1 MIKPESIEKGLNLIG
16 TFTLNEDGTVTPID
30 PTTDALP
37 PE

>member
-1 MIKPESIEKGLNLIG
+1 MVKPESIEKGLNLIG

-30 PTTDALP
+30 PVTTTMP